1 MLRLG
6 QSLASELTHEMTM
19 TDFTPLDVDD
29 MMAAYRHSK
38 SRVILL
44 DYGGS
49 LLEKEVRTC
58 VLFPGAC
65 LKSPAAFRLLHCLCL
80 RVFGQLFLLRLV
92 LLCFETVYV
101 YFLSF

>member
-1 MLRLG
+1 MCVCLFLAW

-49 LLEKEVRTC
+49 LLEKEVGT
-58 VLFPGAC
+58 
-65 LKSPAAFRLLHCLCL
+65 
-80 RVFGQLFLLRLV
+80 
-92 LLCFETVYV
+92 YM
-101 YFLSF
+101 YI